1 MTNEQNSVSTAGAL
15 TNSPQQ
21 VGDEAE
27 SYFSGCCFHRWIVAI
42 RKQCQS
48 IKQYIQIRLT
58 ERSFNKTLREYNVSD
73 VLEKAHGEDNR
84 LGQGAHSKVNRYQ
97 IEVEDRQ
104 MQDVAYKVLDTAHIA
119 SELQNADIRE
129 VDKKLMIDAKKSFAR
144 EKKALA
150 ALSHPNIIKPVT
162 PHGKTGIAQK
172 AAVFNVRTFSED
184 EKSELQAVP
193 VNDDSPDIDFDFDF
207 DFEIIESV
215 TTESGGIPLPLAD
228 TSLAQQISD
237 GSLTAV
243 QKDSAARELTGAVAH
258 MHNNGYV
265 HLDIKPGNVLRQGD
279 TWLLSDF
286 GCAHHYSDLHR
297 GSMDY
302 MPVVVKT
309 GFPIDADFVFGT
321 PAYMS
326 PQLRAR
332 STVTTMFPDTI
343 PMLSAFFLY
352 LPKNIDPLF
361 VTDARAA
368 DAYSLGLTL
377 CEILT
382 GQNPSPNQLQLE
394 GTVIEKTPETY
405 QKYID
410 KLLDERRDEIGDY
423 YEILEGLL
431 KSDCSQRMTVPEAER
446 LLAQIPQPVIA
457 QPD

>member
-1 MTNEQNSVSTAGAL
+1 MTNEQNSVSTTGAL
-15 TNSPQQ
+15 IIHPQQ

-27 SYFSGCCFHRWIVAI
+27 SYFSGCCFHRWMVAI
-42 RKQCQS
+42 RKRCQS
-48 IKQYIQIRLT
+48 IKQHIKNRLA
-58 ERSFNKTLREYNVSD
+58 ERSFKKTLREYNVSD

-84 LGQGAHSKVNRYQ
+84 LGLGAHSKVERYQ
-97 IEVEDRQ
+97 MEVEDRQ
-104 MQDVAYKVLDTAHIA
+104 MQDVAYKVLDIPHMV
-119 SELQNADIRE
+119 SEFQKTGIKE
-129 VDKKLMIDAKKSFAR
+129 VDKKLIIDAKKSFAR

-162 PHGKTGIAQK
+162 SHGKTGIAQK

-184 EKSELQAVP
+184 EKSELQEVP
-193 VNDDSPDIDFDFDF
+193 ANDDSPDF

-237 GSLTAV
+237 RSLTAV
-243 QKDSAARELTGAVAH
+243 QKDSAARALTGAVAH

-265 HLDIKPGNVLRQGD
+265 HLDIKPENLLRQGD

-286 GCAHHYSDLHR
+286 GFAHHYSDLHR

-321 PAYMS
+321 QAYMS
-326 PQLRAR
+326 PQLRLR
-332 STVTTMFPDTI
+332 SVMANEFPDTI
-343 PMLSAFFLY
+343 NLLSTTLLYFPKRFL
-352 LPKNIDPLF
+352 DPFLD
-361 VTDARAA
+361 TDARAA

-377 CEILT
+377 CEMLT
-382 GQNPSPNQLQLE
+382 GQNPSPSPLQLE
-394 GTVIEKTPETY
+394 GTTIEKMPETY
-405 QKYID
+405 QQWVNR
-410 KLLDERRDEIGDY
+410 LLGEHRDAIGDY

-431 KSDCSQRMTVPEAER
+431 KSDCNERMTVPEAER